1 MNIHELRTEGDIAVE
16 DLEFFTQHELGYKRE
31 VFRFCSPIEKLLSDN
46 SGLIETIH
54 DWIKDNLLEECPY
67 CDNYCPSLDEDDV
80 CEEYFTE
87 VLGGT
92 LDLVEHKINILDKN
106 TMVDVEIPT
115 IRARDTVEG
124 IVYKFVE
131 SGDYCIRYSNGGRF
145 LFCSNLSGFCIPIT
159 KADDVVEVCS
169 INEFSKGE
177 F

>member
-1 MNIHELRTEGDIAVE
+1 MKKTV
-16 DLEFFTQHELGYKRE
+16 ELGD
-31 VFRFCSPIEKLLSDN
+31 VLSMDEFEYLGKKHICVWGNIASDIPCPPN
-46 SGLIETIH
+46 SFI
-54 DWIKDNLLEECPY
+54 
-67 CDNYCPSLDEDDV
+67 
-80 CEEYFTE
+80 
-87 VLGGT
+87 T

-106 TMVDVEIPT
+106 TMVEVEIPT

>member
-1 MNIHELRTEGDIAVE
+1 MNHKQHCSFCFTVLPETIEKNIVCRGCGKEYTNPMYITPNFYNHPTHAGRYNQMNIHELRTEGDRAVE

-87 VLGGT
+87 VLGGH
-92 LDLVEHKINILDKN
+92 EEN
-106 TMVDVEIPT
+106 
-115 IRARDTVEG
+115 
-124 IVYKFVE
+124 
-131 SGDYCIRYSNGGRF
+131 
-145 LFCSNLSGFCIPIT
+145 
-159 KADDVVEVCS
+159 
-169 INEFSKGE
+169 
-177 F
+177 